1 MREKQSLPVNTLTV
15 VFWIIFRV
23 FRELLDLNLDSP
35 APFGALGGRSLSVH
49 LKVLHLVVQEQP
61 GLRRPRDG
69 DLGQLV
75 RLLV

>member
-1 MREKQSLPVNTLTV
+1 MSLCSPSQYSDCSVLDHL
-15 VFWIIFRV
+15 WV

-35 APFGALGGRSLSVH
+35 APFGALGGRSLSLH

>member
-1 MREKQSLPVNTLTV
+1 M
-15 VFWIIFRV
+15 FWIIFRV
-23 FRELLDLNLDSP
+23 FRELLDLNVDSP
-35 APFGALGGRSLSVH
+35 APFGALGGRSLSAH
-49 LKVLHLVVQEQP
+49 LKVLVQEQP

>member
-1 MREKQSLPVNTLTV
+1 M
-15 VFWIIFRV
+15 FWIIFRV
-23 FRELLDLNLDSP
+23 FRELLDLNVDSP
-35 APFGALGGRSLSVH
+35 APFGALGGRSLSAH

-61 GLRRPRDG
+61 GLRRACDG